1 MVRSKQSS
9 LWFQRCMFFTLVFNI
24 SRPMLIH
31 VNMYIKFWL
40 KCTTHL
46 HKTSYTGSRHT
57 DCFDRSIWSFPPKLK
72 VCNNNFILYL
82 LWLNNAIILHIAE
95 FVKRKKLY
103 TKIIFKIYNIYIYI
117 YIHIF
122 LKTLFYLHSIS
133 LLYYSDKML
142 NIRNLSMKIFILIC

>member
-24 SRPMLIH
+24 SRPILIH

-40 KCTTHL
+40 KCITHL

-57 DCFDRSIWSFPPKLK
+57 ACFDRSIWSFPPKLK
-72 VCNNNFILYL
+72 VYNNNFILYL

-95 FVKRKKLY
+95 FVKWKKLY
-103 TKIIFKIYNIYIYI
+103 TKIIFNIYIY
-117 YIHIF
+117 IF
-122 LKTLFYLHSIS
+122 LKTLFYLHYIS

-142 NIRNLSMKIFILIC
+142 NIRNLSMKIFILVC